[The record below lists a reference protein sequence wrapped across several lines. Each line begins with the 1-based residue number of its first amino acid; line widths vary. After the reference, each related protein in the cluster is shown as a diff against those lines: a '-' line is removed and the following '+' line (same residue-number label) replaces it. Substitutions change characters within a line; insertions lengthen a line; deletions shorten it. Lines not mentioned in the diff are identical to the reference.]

1 MRFSS
6 THQPTKAQLK
16 QGYQGRSLKASVQSR
31 MRSFTVEELFTE
43 EDILELQKN
52 YFPEYEN
59 LEKFKKATA
68 QELLGYKFA
77 KLAR

>member
-1 MRFSS
+1 
-6 THQPTKAQLK
+6 
-16 QGYQGRSLKASVQSR
+16 